1 MKRKELNIDSS
12 WVNSSSI
19 TIELDTAKDNTLC
32 LQTDEDSCIA
42 AEACCMDNFVKE
54 ILKASEKE
62 YIENKVKDTEKDKG
76 IKTFEDNESALEKEF
91 KKYGYE

>member
-1 MKRKELNIDSS
+1 MKIKELNIDSS

-19 TIELDTAKDNTLC
+19 TIELNTSKDDTLC

-42 AEACCMDNFVKE
+42 AEACMDNFVKE

-62 YIENKVKDTEKDKG
+62 YIENKVKDTEKDKC

>member
-1 MKRKELNIDSS
+1 
-12 WVNSSSI
+12 
-19 TIELDTAKDNTLC
+19 
-32 LQTDEDSCIA
+32 
-42 AEACCMDNFVKE
+42 MDNFVKE